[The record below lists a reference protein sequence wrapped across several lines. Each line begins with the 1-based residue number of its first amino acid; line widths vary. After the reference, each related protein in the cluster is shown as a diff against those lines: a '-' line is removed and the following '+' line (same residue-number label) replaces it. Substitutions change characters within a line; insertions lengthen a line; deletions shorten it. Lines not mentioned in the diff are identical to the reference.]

1 MQRLLALAAVLLSG
15 MARAATPDAVFA
27 REFGDDFL
35 DRYWAHN
42 TDAAVGAGYYKYADR
57 LVVPDA
63 AARKRYLEF
72 LDASLRKLSA
82 IDATRLDA
90 SHRTDWSVLKG
101 RLDAERWY
109 LTVYRDWEWNPSG
122 YNVADAFSKLSST
135 PYAPAEERLRA
146 MSRRL
151 ANVPAYYAAGKAAV
165 KHPVREYTQLA
176 IEQNTGGLDVFG
188 SDFEAL
194 VASATLAAG
203 ERARLLHRA
212 AAARAAIAD
221 YVGFLKRVD
230 AGQGASTKSFRIGP
244 KLYEQKFALDIQSGE
259 SAAHLYERAVAEKE
273 KLHAR
278 MSELADELWPKYLA
292 AVPKPADRLESIR
305 AAIDR
310 IAESHVAPDQFV
322 PSVKAL
328 VPRLEKWVSD
338 HQLLTLDS
346 TRPLEVREMPPYQRG
361 FSMANLQSSG
371 PYDPAAQSWYNVSP
385 LDAYTAAEAESFL
398 REYNGYTMQILSIH
412 EGVPGHYVQ
421 LMYANKSPSRIKAVF
436 GNGATVEGWAVY
448 SERMMM
454 ESGWG
459 DNAPEMWLMYYK
471 WYLRAV
477 CNAILDFRLHTQGLT
492 EQGAMDLLRRE
503 AFQSETEATGKW
515 RRARLSAVQLA
526 TYFSGYAAVYDFRE
540 QLKKE
545 QGASF
550 DLKRFH
556 EQFLSYGSAPV
567 GMIKELMHPQ

>member
-1 MQRLLALAAVLLSG
+1 MLALAAVLLSG
-15 MARAATPDAVFA
+15 MAQGATPDAAFA
-27 REFGDDFL
+27 RDFGDDFL

-42 TDAAVGAGYYKYADR
+42 TDAAVSVGYYKYADR

-63 AARKRYLEF
+63 AARRRYLAF
-72 LDASLRKLSA
+72 LDASLKKLSA
-82 IDATRLDA
+82 IDAKTLDA
-90 SHRTDWSVLKG
+90 GHRTDWSILKS
-101 RLDAERWY
+101 RFDQERWY
-109 LTVYRDWEWNPSG
+109 LTVYRPWEWDPSD
-122 YNVADAFSKLSST
+122 YNVADAFAKLSNT

-146 MSRRL
+146 ISGRL
-151 ANVPAYYAAGKAAV
+151 STVPAYYAAAKAAV

-176 IEQNTGGLDVFG
+176 IEQNTGALDVFG
-188 SDFEAL
+188 REFEAM
-194 VASATLAAG
+194 VASSKLSAR
-203 ERARLLHRA
+203 ERTRLQSRV
-212 AAARAAIAD
+212 AAARTAIAD
-221 YVGFLKRVD
+221 YVDFLKRVD
-230 AGQGASTKSFRIGP
+230 ADQGADTRSFRIGS

-259 SAAHLYERAVAEKE
+259 SAAHLYERALVERE
-273 KLHAR
+273 LLHTR
-278 MSELADELWPKYLA
+278 MAELAGELWPKYMA
-292 AVPKPADRLESIR
+292 AVPKPADRLEAVR
-305 AAIDR
+305 AVIDK
-310 IAESHVAPDQFV
+310 IAENHVARDQFV

-328 VPRLEKWVSD
+328 MPRLERWVTD
-338 HQLLTLDS
+338 HGLLTLDP

-361 FSMANLQSSG
+361 ISMANLQSSG

-385 LDAYTAAEAESFL
+385 LDAYTPGEAESFL
-398 REYNGYTMQILSIH
+398 REYNDYTMQVLSIH

-421 LMYANKSPSRIKAVF
+421 LMYSNKSPSRIKAVF

-477 CNAILDFRLHTQGLT
+477 CNTILDYQVHTQELT
-492 EQGAMDLLRRE
+492 EQGAIDLLQRE

-526 TYFSGYAAVYDFRE
+526 TYFSGYAAIHDFRE
-540 QLKKE
+540 RLKQE
-545 QGASF
+545 QGAGF

-567 GMIKELMHPQ
+567 GVIKELMRPR